1 MDTRSLAPPICRRD
15 RGFALIVVLWTL
27 VLIGFVV
34 AHLTANGRTEIQI
47 AFNLVANSKAQA
59 AADGAIYEAIF
70 NQLDPKPEQ
79 RWPVDGSAHPLEI
92 GNTRVAIKLEDE
104 ASWINPSVASPP
116 LVEALLRVTGNDA
129 ETARILANAISEW
142 VGTATSP
149 RPQETVA
156 AEYRAAGL
164 DYGPPGAPLETLGE
178 LSRVN
183 GMTPAIFVAIRPHL
197 TLFGPPNPNPTTTD
211 PVVAAAL
218 TLSLSPAP
226 GQPVVAATQPPAD
239 VLSLRITALASG
251 PANARVVRTAVVRIG
266 SALPQGYTILAWGSG
281 LESDLA
287 VDPRAPSFSR

>member
-1 MDTRSLAPPICRRD
+1 MGRWSLSQPTYRRD
-15 RGFALIVVLWTL
+15 HGFALIIVLWTL
-27 VLIGFVV
+27 VLIGFIV

-47 AFNLVANSKAQA
+47 AGNLVANSKAQA

-79 RWPVDGSAHPLEI
+79 RWPVDGSVRPLEI
-92 GNTRVAIKLEDE
+92 GNIRVAIKLEDE
-104 ASWINPSVASPP
+104 GSWINPSLASPP

-129 ETARILANAISEW
+129 ETARSLTDAISEW

-149 RPQETVA
+149 RPQETVV

-178 LSRVN
+178 LNRVN
-183 GMTPAIFVAIRPHL
+183 GMTPAIYAAIRPHL
-197 TLFGPPNPNPTTTD
+197 TLFGPPSPNPATAD

-218 TLSLSPAP
+218 TLSLSAAP
-226 GQPVVAATQPPAD
+226 GQLATPVNQPAAELLT
-239 VLSLRITALASG
+239 LRITALASG
-251 PANARVVRTAVVRIG
+251 PGNARVVRTGVVRIG
-266 SALPQGYTILAWGSG
+266 AALPQGYTMLAWGSG

-287 VDPRAPSFSR
+287 VDPRALPLSR